1 MDELRF
7 DGQAVVVTGAGRGM
21 GREYALLFAER
32 GAKVVVND
40 LGSSML
46 GDGSESSPADEV
58 VDTIVAR
65 GGIAVANYESIA
77 TSEGSK
83 AVVDAAIENFGRI
96 DALVNNAGIMRMV
109 PFPEATA
116 ESLMKH
122 FEVHVLGTFL
132 MCKAAWPYMAD
143 AGYGRIVNTVTGG
156 LFGLSGLTEY
166 GPAKGAI
173 FAFTRS
179 VALEAAAHGIGVNA
193 IAPQGATRMLGAS
206 KLSPELRERLAVLM
220 RPALVAPGA
229 VFLAH
234 EKCLLNGETLAV
246 SGGKVCRIGLT
257 ENEGIFDENL
267 TPEMILDRIG
277 EVLDESTA
285 LHWTSATAK
294 YEGRAKT

>member
-7 DGQAVVVTGAGRGM
+7 DGQAVVVTGAGRGI
-21 GREYALLFAER
+21 GREYALLLAER
-32 GAKVVVND
+32 GASVVVND

-46 GDGSESSPADEV
+46 GEGSASSPADEV
-58 VDTIVAR
+58 VDTILAQ
-65 GGIAVANYESIA
+65 GGVAVANYESIA
-77 TSEGSK
+77 TLEGSK
-83 AVVDAAIENFGRI
+83 AVVDAALENFGRI
-96 DALVNNAGIMRMV
+96 DALINNAGIMRMV
-109 PFPEATA
+109 PFSEATV
-116 ESLMKH
+116 ESLTKH

-132 MCKAAWPYMAD
+132 MCKAAWPHMVD

-156 LFGLSGLTEY
+156 LFGLAELTEY
-166 GPAKGAI
+166 GPAKGAV

-179 VALEAAAHGIGVNA
+179 LALEAAAHGIGVNA

-206 KLSPELRERLAVLM
+206 QLSPELRERLAVLM

-234 EKCLLNGETLAV
+234 QKCLLNGETLAV

-267 TPEMILDRIG
+267 SPEMILDRLG

-285 LHWTSATAK
+285 RHWASASAK
-294 YEGRAKT
+294 YEGRAKS